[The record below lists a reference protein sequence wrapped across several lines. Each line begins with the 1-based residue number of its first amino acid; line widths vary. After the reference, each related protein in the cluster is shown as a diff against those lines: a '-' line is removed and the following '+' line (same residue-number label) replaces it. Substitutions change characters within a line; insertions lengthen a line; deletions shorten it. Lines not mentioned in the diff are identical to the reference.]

1 MSTTSIQTA
10 WSSMIITILLLQ
22 QTSASDSGFQHHSP
36 KLREFASKID
46 RFVSRSPSSSVRPPP
61 QVGGVFYPI
70 GYGAD
75 PTGHNDSSDA
85 IQNALNDAF
94 QQLEDNKVF
103 LMEKIKDLG
112 GAVIDLQGGRYL
124 ISKPITF
131 PPSGGGN
138 LLIKEGS
145 LRAGL
150 GFPRDRYLVELI
162 TPKQSE
168 VLIDKTDSVGKFQGS
183 GCYYEDITFRDI
195 MFDSGFSG
203 GGLVVVDAARTRIIN
218 SYFLN
223 FTSQAI
229 LVQGGHETFIEKCFI
244 GQQPTVRSHKD
255 EERNFTGTGID
266 LASNDNVITD
276 TVIFAAEIGMLV
288 RGQANM
294 ITGVHIY
301 NKNLKFGRIGILIKK
316 YGAYNRIVNCFID
329 SKKVVLEDPYFL
341 TITNNFFVGHANILL
356 RSIEGATTG
365 LTMTNNIFRG
375 PSSLA
380 VLSKNKINDGH
391 RFPIHAVTSVS
402 GNVVVVESED
412 EVDAL
417 VSVVVDQ
424 LDPIISSDP
433 TTF

>member
-1 MSTTSIQTA
+1 
-10 WSSMIITILLLQ
+10 
-22 QTSASDSGFQHHSP
+22 
-36 KLREFASKID
+36 
-46 RFVSRSPSSSVRPPP
+46 
-61 QVGGVFYPI
+61 
-70 GYGAD
+70 
-75 PTGHNDSSDA
+75 
-85 IQNALNDAF
+85 
-94 QQLEDNKVF
+94 
-103 LMEKIKDLG
+103 MEKIKDLG

-145 LRAGL
+145 LRAGP

-223 FTSQAI
+223 FTSQGI

-244 GQQPTVRSHKD
+244 GQQPTIVRSHK

-276 TVIFAAEIGMLV
+276 IVIFAAEIGMLV

-375 PSSLA
+375 PAGVPTVEIDGVFNRTHGVAIQQNKVENMTMRSTMALKTVSGKGTKWVVDFNDVLLFPNKIVHFQSSLA